1 MTFFNIGK
9 NCVYKSKTKHQCIQ
23 RHSRAHLLFTGDDA
37 PLRLFALPSGKRRDA
52 RLSPPQNAAHVPPMS
67 IVLDC
72 NQCGG
77 RVECIC
83 VCLLTFRIVA
93 AANRLWGLKGSSTL
107 YCWTLDNAID
117 ASADV
122 VDDAKSR
129 KLVVRR
135 KKAKAVSTALSKPI
149 DIIDVQLTLLRA
161 LDRAALAHSRYV
173 LSMKFAF
180 RLIFAK
186 FVTNSRHRHLA
197 TPCDESVDAR
207 PLTIAVA
214 YQGSTIR

>member
-1 MTFFNIGK
+1 M
-9 NCVYKSKTKHQCIQ
+9 Y
-23 RHSRAHLLFTGDDA
+23 L
-37 PLRLFALPSGKRRDA
+37 
-52 RLSPPQNAAHVPPMS
+52 
-67 IVLDC
+67 
-72 NQCGG
+72 
-77 RVECIC
+77 C

-173 LSMKFAF
+173 LSMKYCVSFDICEI
-180 RLIFAK
+180 R
-186 FVTNSRHRHLA
+186 
-197 TPCDESVDAR
+197 
-207 PLTIAVA
+207 
-214 YQGSTIR
+214 YQ